1 MKNLLLL
8 SLALMISVSQLS
20 AQSIVGT
27 DPENKNVVLEEFT
40 GIHCTFCPDGHAIAQ
55 GIQDQHPD
63 DVILINIHT
72 GSYANPGSG
81 EPDFRTPWGDAIAGQ
96 SGLTGYP
103 AGTVNRHLF
112 SGMSQGSGT
121 AMSRGSWT
129 AASNQI
135 LGQASYLNVGCEA
148 FCTDDGQ
155 LLVNVEVY
163 YTGDSPEASNFLN
176 VAILQSH
183 IFGPQTGGGAGNNY
197 EHMHALRHLLTDQ
210 WGEEITTTTEGSLYT
225 TTLSYQIPEHY
236 NDIPVVL
243 EDLDIVAFVTESH
256 QEIVSGIKG
265 TLTFEAAN
273 DYDVTVSEVLYPVGK
288 ACIGDLAPQ
297 IELANYGAIDL
308 ISADIEYSVNGGD
321 VYTYEWTGELEYTDT
336 ETITLPAIA
345 LAMEDNNELVITIS
359 NPNGV
364 EDENPANNT
373 TNVEFEAAP
382 QTTKMIE
389 MQLYVGSSFGNQI
402 SWDFKDGNGE
412 IIAEGSGY
420 SNNDLIT
427 EMLPIISTDCYTY
440 TLYDAVGNGFA
451 GNGYL
456 KLKDDGVLF
465 EYVTSELEEEYNV
478 IFLAGDPTGL
488 NTDIEDETSLSV
500 YPNPTYN
507 NTQLSFSLLEA
518 ADVKVSVYNVIG
530 SLAMELPIERLNIG
544 EQNIEINTNT
554 LEEGIYFVNVKINN
568 ELITKKITVL
578 K

>member
-1 MKNLLLL
+1 MKNLLLFSFAVL
-8 SLALMISVSQLS
+8 ISLSQLN

-40 GIHCTFCPDGHAIAQ
+40 GIHCVYCPEGHVIAQ
-55 GIQDQHPD
+55 GIQNQHPE
-63 DVILINIHT
+63 DVILINIHQ
-72 GSYANPGSG
+72 GSFASPSG
-81 EPDFRTPWGDAIAGQ
+81 NEPDFRTEWGNAIAGQ
-96 SGLTGYP
+96 TGLTGYP
-103 AGTVNRHLF
+103 SGTVNRHIF
-112 SGMSQGSGT
+112 SGGNT
-121 AMSRGSWT
+121 ALGRGSWT
-129 AASNQI
+129 GAANTI
-135 LGQASYLNVGCEA
+135 LGQSSYLNVGCEA

-197 EHMHALRHLLTDQ
+197 EHMHMLRHLITGQ
-210 WGEEITTTTEGSLYT
+210 WGEEISETSEGSLYT
-225 TTLSYQIPEHY
+225 TTLSYQIPDDY
-236 NDIPVVL
+236 NDVPVVL
-243 EDLDIVAFVTESH
+243 EDLDIVAFVTETH
-256 QEIVSGIKG
+256 QEVVSGIKG

-273 DYDVTVSEVLYPVGK
+273 DYDVTVSEVLYPIGK

-297 IELANYGAIDL
+297 IELANYGAINL
-308 ISADIEYSVNGGD
+308 TSADIEYSVNGGE
-321 VYTYEWTGELEYTDT
+321 VYNYEWTGELEYTDT

-402 SWDFKDGNGE
+402 SWDFKNGNGE

-427 EMLPIISTDCYTY
+427 EMLPIVSTDCYTY
-440 TLYDAVGNGFA
+440 SVYDAVGNGFA

-465 EYVTSELEEEYNV
+465 EYITSELEDEVNI
-478 IFLAGDPTGL
+478 IFLAGDPTGIHT
-488 NTDIEDETSLSV
+488 NYEKVNHISI

-507 NTQLSFSLLEA
+507 NAQLTFSLVEKSNVQLSI
-518 ADVKVSVYNVIG
+518 YNVIG
-530 SLAMELPIERLNIG
+530 SLIMELPTELLNAG
-544 EQNIEINTNT
+544 EQNIEINTT
-554 LEEGIYFVNVKINN
+554 SLEEGIYFVNLNINN
-568 ELITKKITVL
+568 EIITKKITVL